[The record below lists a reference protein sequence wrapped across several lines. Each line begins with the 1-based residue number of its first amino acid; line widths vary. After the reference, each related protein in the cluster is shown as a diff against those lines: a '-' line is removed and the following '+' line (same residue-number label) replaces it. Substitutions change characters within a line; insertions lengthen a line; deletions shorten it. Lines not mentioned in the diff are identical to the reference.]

1 MIQQPEIQAILCPL
15 CRAANRPYARFCQQ
29 CGKDVL
35 LDDTY
40 RITQVIK
47 EGGMGIVY
55 QAVDADGAFYAIK
68 EMHDRFTDAR
78 EREEGI
84 QRFLEEAQLLRQ
96 LRGHPGIPQI
106 YRSFID
112 EGRYYLAME
121 FVWGEDLEELLKR
134 HGAFPEAQ
142 VLIWA
147 DELCDV
153 LEHLHANGLIYRDMK
168 PSNVMITHEGHVK
181 VVDFGIAKLLQP
193 GQRGTMIGTPGYSPP
208 EQYQGITTVQ
218 SDIYALAA
226 TLHHL
231 LTGRDP
237 RNEPPFSF
245 PPVRMLRP
253 AISPQTEAALQRALA
268 LEVEKRFGSVA
279 EFRRALPIPSG
290 EQRPMPPVDVRPPAQ
305 PVPTQTFDPP
315 PNARPAAP
323 RAKAAPKPR
332 AGRQYRQAWP
342 VPPPQPLPT
351 RAQQRRPAP
360 APRPRRTHRPAR
372 ALRRIVA
379 VVLLALGLYYGFQI
393 YGTQIV
399 SLIEQYLPAL
409 NQPLPDGG
417 QPGGDADGAP
427 ATAQTRIITVVAPHR
442 AAGPDRTNGARCHQE
457 AVHASAGSLAP
468 GVRCIVVLT
477 HQPPGNGA

>member
-1 MIQQPEIQAILCPL
+1 MAVIQQPEIQAILCPL

-40 RITQVIK
+40 RITRVIK

-78 EREEGI
+78 EREAGI

-245 PPVRMLRP
+245 PPVRTLRP

-279 EFRRALPIPSG
+279 EFRRALPRPDG
-290 EQRPMPPVDVRPPAQ
+290 EPRATTLVEVRPPAQ
-305 PVPTQTFDPP
+305 PVPTHTFDPP
-315 PNARPAAP
+315 PSTRPATP
-323 RAKAAPKPR
+323 RAKAAPKARP
-332 AGRQYRQAWP
+332 GRQYRQAWP

-351 RAQQRRPAP
+351 RAQQRS
-360 APRPRRTHRPAR
+360 RPRRTHRPAR

-379 VVLLALGLYYGFQI
+379 VVLLALGLYYGFQV
-393 YGTQIV
+393 YGAQIV

-417 QPGGDADGAP
+417 QPGGDTDGAP
-427 ATAQTRIITVVAPHR
+427 VTWQTHAVVVMVPPGAATGVPALRATAHHQR
-442 AAGPDRTNGARCHQE
+442 AA
-457 AVHASAGSLAP
+457 
-468 GVRCIVVLT
+468 
-477 HQPPGNGA
+477 QPPAGLERTAC